1 MNTGIL
7 NQSILKC
14 FSVLTGILLLSLS
27 IPTTTFADAEIQ
39 YLPNRENPRQVVME
53 NDDVRY
59 VLALD
64 RGVRLAELIDKRS
77 GIDLMAGNDP
87 LAFVS
92 VRQPWPFNDVGYD
105 VLTLQE
111 IEMEGH
117 VGIITRHRS
126 SYVENTFVVTQQFT
140 LGDGVELGWTVDVKN
155 NSMAGLNYREAQ
167 AVEGLIRF
175 PLMQDIAI
183 GPDEGRHYL
192 IPTQERF
199 FCIDS
204 PDDFVFYF
212 TRGTDPKMPID
223 VYSDETNTGIY
234 FHMLYSVLEWDFE
247 DKEEY
252 VNHTFLLDQ
261 VPQDEA
267 RVMDAR
273 IAPHE
278 GDWHEAFRVF
288 KKYIRDNFDFT
299 YYERPVQERYRQRFV
314 SHFTFLYGRDIYDF
328 EENRFRIDEFL
339 DEGEANF
346 GGYDYML
353 LWHDYPRM
361 GIDDRDQFAMYEDL
375 PGGLEGLR
383 EMVERAHL
391 RDVQVFIPYKPWD
404 IMRKGQNHFTE
415 EARIAEA
422 IGADGVFLDTMRDS
436 DIAFRAA
443 LDAVNP
449 ENVFVS
455 EGRPVLADAELV
467 TGSWNQQGVATNKMP
482 NVDLFRFII
491 PEHNVH
497 NINRSAR
504 ERRELILNALF
515 NGTGFIV
522 WEDIFGE
529 INRYPWDERIM
540 ISRYNRIVHEH
551 RDGYLTDNPEPLI
564 PALHPDLFVNAF
576 VSDEKAVYPAYVMRK
591 SEGSLPSR
599 MDPRRVLGPFLEV
612 DHPEDWRYVDVWNHQ
627 PILSRRVAD
636 KTQLIMP
643 EELADDMAVV
653 VGMPANLRV
662 LRQGDSLHVDVRHS
676 LEESVIHI
684 NTVDNLTMMEEHRL
698 ELSGSGGSVSLS
710 DLNLDFP
717 YKVLVKLMQHGVAKD
732 EVIVDVG
739 WKQFDA
745 DSY

>member
-1 MNTGIL
+1 MNTGIR
-7 NQSILKC
+7 QKC
-14 FSVLTGILLLSLS
+14 FSVLSGMLLLSMS
-27 IPTTTFADAEIQ
+27 IPAATFADAEIQ
-39 YLPNRENPRQVVME
+39 YIPNRDNPRQVIME
-53 NDDVRY
+53 NDHVRY
-59 VLALD
+59 VLFLD
-64 RGVRLAELIDKRS
+64 RGVHLAELVDKRS
-77 GIDLMAGNDP
+77 GVDLLAGNAP

-92 VRQPWPFNDVGYD
+92 VRQPWQLNDVGYD
-105 VLTLQE
+105 LLTLDEVQ
-111 IEMEGH
+111 MEGH
-117 VGIITRHRS
+117 VGIISRHRS

-155 NSMAGLNYREAQ
+155 NSMAGVDYREAQ
-167 AVEGLIRF
+167 PVQGLVRF

-183 GPDEGRHYL
+183 GPDAGRHYL
-192 IPTQERF
+192 IPTQDRF
-199 FCIDS
+199 FCVDN

-223 VYSDETNTGIY
+223 VYSDETNTGVY
-234 FHMLYSVLEWDFE
+234 FHMLDSVLEWDF
-247 DKEEY
+247 DNKDEY

-261 VPQDEA
+261 APQDEA
-267 RVMDAR
+267 RVMDGR

-288 KKYIRDNFDFT
+288 KKHIRDHFDFT
-299 YYERPVQERYRQRFV
+299 YYERSVQERYRERFV
-314 SHFTFLYGRDIYDF
+314 SHFTFLYGKDIYDF
-328 EENRFRIDEFL
+328 EANRFRIDEFL

-375 PGGLEGLR
+375 PGGLDGLR

-415 EARIAEA
+415 EARIAKA

-436 DIAFRAA
+436 DTAFREA

-455 EGRPVLADAELV
+455 EGRPVIAAAELV
-467 TGSWNQQGVATNKMP
+467 TGSWNQQGAATNKMP
-482 NVDLFRFII
+482 NIDLFRFVI

-504 ERRELILNALF
+504 DRRELILNALF
-515 NGTGFIV
+515 NGTGFII

-540 ISRYNRIVHEH
+540 ISRYNRIIHEH
-551 RDGYLTDNPEPLI
+551 RDGYLTDNPKPLI

-576 VSDEKAVYPAYVMRK
+576 VSDEKAVYPAYVSRQPD
-591 SEGSLPSR
+591 GLGLAAR
-599 MDPRRVLGPFLEV
+599 MDPRRVLGPFMEV
-612 DHPEDWRYVDVWNHQ
+612 AHPEDWRYVDVWNHQ
-627 PILSRRVAD
+627 PILSRRIAD

-662 LRQGDSLHVDVRHS
+662 LRQGDSLSIDVRH
-676 LEESVIHI
+676 LLDESVIHI

-698 ELSGSGGSVSLS
+698 ELPGSGGSVWLD
-710 DLNLDFP
+710 DLDLDFP
-717 YKVLVKLMQHGVAKD
+717 YKVLVKLMQHGVTKD
-732 EVIVDVG
+732 EVIVDTG
-739 WKQFDA
+739 WKKFDV

>member
-1 MNTGIL
+1 MHTGIRPQRFFVL
-7 NQSILKC
+7 AAALLFLSM
-14 FSVLTGILLLSLS
+14 SVPLATL
-27 IPTTTFADAEIQ
+27 ADAEIH
-39 YLPNRENPRQVVME
+39 YIPDRENPRHVVLE
-53 NDDVRY
+53 NDHVRY
-59 VLALD
+59 VLSLD
-64 RGVRLAELIDKRS
+64 RGVRLAELVDKRS
-77 GIDLMAGNDP
+77 GADLLAGNDP

-92 VRQPWPFNDVGYD
+92 VRQPWPLNDVGYD
-105 VLTLQE
+105 ILTLEEVQ
-111 IEMEGH
+111 MDGR
-117 VGIITRHRS
+117 VGVVSRHRS
-126 SYVENTFVVTQQFT
+126 SYVENMFIVTQRFT
-140 LGDGVELGWTVDVKN
+140 LGDGVELHWTADVKN
-155 NSMAGLNYREAQ
+155 NSTAGVDYREVQ
-167 AVEGLIRF
+167 PVQGQIRF

-183 GPDEGRHYL
+183 GSEAGRHYL
-192 IPTQERF
+192 IPTQDRF

-223 VYSDETNTGIY
+223 VYSDETNSGVY
-234 FHMLYSVLEWDFE
+234 FHMLDSALEWDFE
-247 DKEEY
+247 NKDEY
-252 VNHTFLLDQ
+252 VHHTFLLDQ
-261 VPQDEA
+261 DPQHEA

-288 KKYIRDNFDFT
+288 RKHIRDNFDFT

-422 IGADGVFLDTMRDS
+422 IGADGVFLDTMRES
-436 DIAFRAA
+436 DTAFREA

-455 EGRPVLADAELV
+455 EGRPVLAAAELV
-467 TGSWNQQGVATNKMP
+467 TGSWNQQGAATNKMP
-482 NVDLFRFII
+482 NVDLFRFVI

-504 ERRELILNALF
+504 DRRELILNALF

-529 INRYPWDERIM
+529 MNRYPWDERIM
-540 ISRYNRIVHEH
+540 IHRYSRIIHEH
-551 RDGYLTDNPEPLI
+551 RDGYLTDVPEPLV

-576 VSDEKAVYPAYVMRK
+576 VSQDKAVYPAYARK
-591 SEGSLPSR
+591 HSGVDLASR
-599 MDPRRVLGPFLEV
+599 MDPRRVLGPFMEV

-643 EELADDMAVV
+643 EELADDMAVI
-653 VGMPANLRV
+653 VGMPANLHV
-662 LRQGDSLHVDVRHS
+662 SVQDDSLHVEVRHA
-676 LEESVIHI
+676 LAESVVHI
-684 NTVDNLTMMEEHRL
+684 NTVDNLTMMEEHRV
-698 ELSGSGGSVSLS
+698 ELSGSGGSIRLS

-717 YKVLVKLMQHGVAKD
+717 YKALVKLMQDGVAKD
-732 EVIVDVG
+732 IVVVDVG
-739 WKQFDA
+739 WKQFDV

>member
-1 MNTGIL
+1 
-7 NQSILKC
+7 
-14 FSVLTGILLLSLS
+14 
-27 IPTTTFADAEIQ
+27 
-39 YLPNRENPRQVVME
+39 
-53 NDDVRY
+53 
-59 VLALD
+59 
-64 RGVRLAELIDKRS
+64 
-77 GIDLMAGNDP
+77 
-87 LAFVS
+87 
-92 VRQPWPFNDVGYD
+92 
-105 VLTLQE
+105 
-111 IEMEGH
+111 
-117 VGIITRHRS
+117 
-126 SYVENTFVVTQQFT
+126 
-140 LGDGVELGWTVDVKN
+140 
-155 NSMAGLNYREAQ
+155 
-167 AVEGLIRF
+167 
-175 PLMQDIAI
+175 
-183 GPDEGRHYL
+183 
-192 IPTQERF
+192 
-199 FCIDS
+199 
-204 PDDFVFYF
+204 
-212 TRGTDPKMPID
+212 
-223 VYSDETNTGIY
+223 
-234 FHMLYSVLEWDFE
+234 
-247 DKEEY
+247 
-252 VNHTFLLDQ
+252 
-261 VPQDEA
+261 
-267 RVMDAR
+267 
-273 IAPHE
+273 
-278 GDWHEAFRVF
+278 
-288 KKYIRDNFDFT
+288 
-299 YYERPVQERYRQRFV
+299 
-314 SHFTFLYGRDIYDF
+314 
-328 EENRFRIDEFL
+328 
-339 DEGEANF
+339 
-346 GGYDYML
+346 ML

-415 EARIAEA
+415 EARIAKA

-436 DIAFRAA
+436 DIAFREA

-467 TGSWNQQGVATNKMP
+467 TGSWNQQGAATNKMP

-551 RDGYLTDNPEPLI
+551 RNGYLTDTPEPLI
-564 PALHPDLFVNAF
+564 PVLHPDLFVNAF
-576 VSDEKAVYPAYVMRK
+576 VSDEKAVYPAYVSRH
-591 SEGSLPSR
+591 SAASR

-653 VGMPANLRV
+653 VGMPANLRCFTARRFPAV
-662 LRQGDSLHVDVRHS
+662 SMCVMSLD
-676 LEESVIHI
+676 ESVIHI
-684 NTVDNLTMMEEHRL
+684 NTVDNLTMMEERRL
-698 ELSGSGGSVSLS
+698 ELPGSGGSVSLS
-710 DLNLDFP
+710 DLDLDFP